1 MLKISLHNFRC
12 WDDLTLNITL
22 GSITLIKGSS
32 GVGKST
38 IFQSIYWCLYGTLS
52 LVSPNNSEKLN
63 TSVSIELPYTLN
75 GVESLLNI
83 NRQKNPKR
91 LLLSHN
97 NTIVEDKVAQSIINN
112 IFGDVDLWLSS
123 CYIVQGYR
131 NKFLDYSNNSKLEL
145 LNCISFNQDDPS
157 KFFEPID
164 KKINDIKVEHN
175 IKMIDYTK
183 NLEVFQNQLTDI
195 DLSKKMTDLQ
205 INDIEREIFNNNQEI
220 NRLNSIKSK
229 RDINVGMLDNLQKQ
243 LSQIVD
249 VVIPT
254 ADNYLVDMCKKYNF
268 QGFLT
273 NFDSNFDNINEIIH
287 QLKKRDD
294 FISQIKN
301 LETRINNKI
310 INKNYTIE
318 DYQLSSIIEQKF
330 YTNKTM
336 ANSLGVEYTQSAI
349 ESTIKEYKN
358 ILASQTTLK
367 LQKELDILKANIN
380 SLESENFANRIPLE
394 FPKITEVEIPKPDY
408 NQFSTVKYT
417 DEVNELSKEKGIL
430 ISHIKHL
437 EQGLDVIKCPNC
449 DIALRYKNGNL
460 NLAEI
465 APSNKEEI
473 VNNFEKLNGI
483 NNNILQTKKIIQ
495 ELINCEN
502 KCKCEYEYK
511 ITMERKRLENLRE
524 INKQIELKEQHRQTA
539 IKMREQQILDT
550 KIKYK
555 NIYDEYKILNPD
567 ILNPNVLR
575 LLSAQEIENMHKNIA
590 KLSNIEIILLPE
602 CSSKT
607 IKEYMDIQIIND
619 EYQKLLKQYDDFKN
633 TVNDNFKN
641 ENVCDVKVFLEKIKL
656 YQNNLRTITE
666 EKNRLDILKKSLLEQ
681 IENIKLQV
689 VYNPEFEL
697 KNIIDTI
704 DNLKGELEV
713 DKKRSEILKFH
724 NKITFDRE
732 EVVKLT
738 QDLKDLETLK
748 QYAKDTECMILEQVV
763 ESINCSIE
771 SVCNSLFDRDINIK
785 LNLYKKLKTSE
796 NIKAKINFDISYQ
809 GGKFDNIDQ
818 LSGGEGDRA
827 SIALTLALKRLSSCP
842 ILMLD
847 ESLASLDLDIKET
860 TIQSIR
866 ENITDTVIIIMHDG
880 IEGIFDEVI
889 NVNDLR

>member
-1 MLKISLHNFRC
+1 MLKISLQNFRC
-12 WDDLTLNITL
+12 WDDLTLNINI

-32 GVGKST
+32 GIGKST
-38 IFQSIYWCLYGTLS
+38 IFQSIYWCFYGTLT

-63 TSVSIELPYTLN
+63 TSVSIEMPYTLN
-75 GVESLLNI
+75 GVESILHI

-97 NTIVEDKVAQSIINN
+97 NTISEDKVAQSIIDN

-131 NKFLDYSNNSKLEL
+131 NKFLDYSNNSKMEL
-145 LNCISFNQDDPS
+145 LNCISFNQEDPS
-157 KFFEPID
+157 KYIETID
-164 KKINDIKVEHN
+164 KKINEIKVEHN
-175 IKMIDYTK
+175 IKMLDYTK
-183 NLEVFQNQLTDI
+183 NLEIFQTQLNGI
-195 DLSKKMTDLQ
+195 DLSKKLSDEQ
-205 INDIEREIFNNNQEI
+205 IHSIEKEIFNNNQEI

-229 RDINVGMLDNLQKQ
+229 RDINIGMLDNLQKQ
-243 LSQIVD
+243 LLQIVD

-254 ADNYLVDMCKKYNF
+254 ADNYLVNMCKKYNF
-268 QGFLT
+268 
-273 NFDSNFDNINEIIH
+273 NDNFDNINEIIH
-287 QLKKRDD
+287 QLRKRDD
-294 FISQIKN
+294 LFLQMKN
-301 LETRINNKI
+301 LESRIGNKS
-310 INKNYTIE
+310 INKNYTME
-318 DYQLSSIIEQKF
+318 DYQLSSVIEQKF
-330 YTNKTM
+330 YTNKNI
-336 ANSLGVEYTQSAI
+336 ANTLGVEYTQSSI
-349 ESTIKEYKN
+349 EKIITEYKN

-367 LQKELDILKANIN
+367 LQKELDILTTNIN
-380 SLESENFANRIPLE
+380 YLESENYSNRIPLE
-394 FPKITEVEIPKPDY
+394 FPKIIEVEIPKPDY
-408 NQFSTVKYT
+408 SQFSTVKYT
-417 DEVNELSKEKGIL
+417 DEINELSKEQGVL

-473 VNNFEKLNGI
+473 ANNIEKLNGI
-483 NNNILQTKKIIQ
+483 NNSILQTKKIIQ
-495 ELINCEN
+495 ELINSEN
-502 KCKCEYEYK
+502 KCKSEYEYN
-511 ITMERKRLENLRE
+511 ITIERKRLDNLRE
-524 INKQIELKEQHRQTA
+524 INKQIELKEQNRQTA

-555 NIYDEYKILNPD
+555 NIHDEYNILNKD
-567 ILNPNVLR
+567 NFNKDNFVKR
-575 LLSAQEIENMHKNIA
+575 LLSSQEIENMHKNIA
-590 KLSNIEIILLPE
+590 KLSNIEVISLPE

-607 IKEYMDIQIIND
+607 IREYMDIQVIND
-619 EYQKLLKQYDDFKN
+619 EYQKLLKQYNDFKN
-633 TVNDNFKN
+633 TLNNNFKD
-641 ENVCDVKVFLEKIKL
+641 ENVSDVKVFLEKIKL
-656 YQNNLRTITE
+656 YQNNVRTFTE
-666 EKNRLDILKKSLLEQ
+666 EKNRIDILKKSLVEQ
-681 IENIKLQV
+681 IENMKLQI
-689 VYNPEFEL
+689 VYNPECEL
-697 KNIIDTI
+697 KNILDTI
-704 DNLKGELEV
+704 DNFKLELEV
-713 DKKRSEILKFH
+713 DNKRNEILKFH
-724 NKITFDRE
+724 NRITFDRE

-738 QDLKDLETLK
+738 QDIKDLETLK

-763 ESINCSIE
+763 ESINSSIE

-785 LNLYKKLKTSE
+785 LNLYKKLKTSD
-796 NIKAKINFDISYQ
+796 NIKPKVNFDISYQ

-860 TIQSIR
+860 TINSIR